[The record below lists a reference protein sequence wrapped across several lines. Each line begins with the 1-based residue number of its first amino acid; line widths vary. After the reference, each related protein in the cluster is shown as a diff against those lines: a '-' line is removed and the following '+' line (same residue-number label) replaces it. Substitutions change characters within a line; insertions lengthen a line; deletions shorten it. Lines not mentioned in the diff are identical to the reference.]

1 MSVLFRSNTGV
12 NYNIINGEGNSGYP
26 PQQVKDAKIVQRTR
40 DSISISYSD
49 PDDTI
54 YEGITFSKWEGT
66 MLIRNETRVPEPIE
80 DGVMVFNN
88 TTRNAYKDTE
98 FQDRSVVFGK
108 TYYYRFFTY
117 SDQGVYNNEFQYYKV
132 IFTSIPDFQDA
143 TWDVIHD
150 VIQAGNAQ
158 DFFNIGDTKIITINP
173 CLDMTGG
180 EVEFMI
186 AGFDVPRVSK
196 TNHYGSLKELPD
208 GEHNIC
214 LVTKWY
220 SEHMKTNQLWT
231 EGINTSNSVFFYY
244 RDSGNKKIAENLTCD
259 IPSQYMLDTVEGT
272 SQSGI
277 GMVSNKFNF
286 ITAWELG
293 FTENGVDQGN
303 KAIPIFTDNE
313 SRKFGQEYWTLC
325 AKYSSS
331 NNGYPSGA
339 RSGGYY
345 TLYPKTC
352 KTNGSLGNSKND
364 YSSRRTDYVRV
375 KCFIG

>member
-12 NYNIINGEGNSGYP
+12 NYNIINGEGTSGYP
-26 PQQVKDAKIVQRTR
+26 PQQVKDVKIVQRTR

-66 MLIRNETRVPEPIE
+66 MLIRNETRVPESIE

-98 FQDRSVVFGK
+98 FQDRSVIFGK

-158 DFFNIGDTKIITINP
+158 DFFNIGDTKIVTINP

-220 SEHMKTNQLWT
+220 SEYMKTNQLWT

-244 RDSGNKKIAENLTCD
+244 RDSGNRKIAENLTCD

-272 SQSGI
+272 SQSI
-277 GMVSNKFNF
+277 GMASNKFNF

-293 FTENGVDQGN
+293 FTEVGVDQGN

-325 AKYSSS
+325 AKYSSN

-352 KTNGSLGNSKND
+352 KTNGSLGNSTNS